1 MATATAPDAE
11 QLMSDYFDLRNGDLS
26 KLDVVSESFTFY
38 LPNDEVH
45 GRDAAE
51 AMQREQEMGFP
62 DFTLEVDEML
72 VGDDIAMWEWTTKGT
87 HEGEWQGISPTG
99 REVEFTGMSKTV
111 LADGKIQ
118 ENWAYFD
125 SQDLLAQLGV
135 TDE

>member
-1 MATATAPDAE
+1 MATATTPDVE

-38 LPNDEVH
+38 LPIDEVH
-45 GRDAAE
+45 GRDGAE
-51 AMQREQEMGFP
+51 AMQRDQENGFS
-62 DFTLEVDEML
+62 DFTLEVDEMI
-72 VGDDIAMWEWTTKGT
+72 VGDDIALWEWTATGT
-87 HEGEWQGISPTG
+87 HEGEWQGIPPSG

-111 LADGKIQ
+111 IADGKIQ

-125 SQDLLAQLGV
+125 PQNLLAQLGV